1 MFFAIKQKHY
11 WRKTLTWH
19 KCFLSRRY
27 IYFVSILLKEVLS
40 TALQFLLFSGECK
53 IDLLSCA
60 EREMRLEWEF
70 SQEGWTDYDGSNFP
84 FLPSWPT
91 PICWQQIPFNGR
103 QIHLLK
109 ISSWLDPGNKKKK
122 QYLVFGNPSV
132 IQSNF
137 SLDGA
142 TVVCRISLNLSL
154 KYEFVSK
161 NQNGLLVVLIIFNF
175 FSFTLSHSLSAYF
188 PMLYLRKGFV
198 LRIRV
203 QTHSKSFFLHKDMQ
217 YASTLA
223 RFLCVL
229 ATHPRKGSPINVK
242 QLSTS

>member
-1 MFFAIKQKHY
+1 M
-11 WRKTLTWH
+11 
-19 KCFLSRRY
+19 
-27 IYFVSILLKEVLS
+27 
-40 TALQFLLFSGECK
+40 QFLLFSGECK

-132 IQSNF
+132 IQSKF

-175 FSFTLSHSLSAYF
+175 FSFTLSHSSSAYF

-203 QTHSKSFFLHKDMQ
+203 QTHGKNFFLHKD
-217 YASTLA
+217 
-223 RFLCVL
+223 
-229 ATHPRKGSPINVK
+229 THPRWQGFYVFWQHIPGKEVQLMSNNCPPRKFLWWILLKCIQTIRLDSTGSWRRQIELWMNWSWILICP
-242 QLSTS
+242 